1 MNMMP
6 VQRVPV
12 RMEQHVSTMAK
23 ATSASVQM
31 VLRVPIVKQTSMI
44 VTPVP
49 ALLLLSVLT

>member
-23 ATSASVQM
+23 VTSASVQM